1 MTKKLKKS
9 DKLAFDNDSVSLVGA
24 AAVATAADEGKG
36 GTLVTEGGKEDSGL
50 QAEVAKMLS
59 ELKNG
64 QHNEEEER
72 GKENGSFQGE
82 TATSGGSFNQWEKA
96 NLGDDGSNEKFR
108 RLMGLGKNKPASFK
122 NNGFGA
128 AKSHGSSV
136 ADRDAVSKM
145 FSQQEDQFKRAV
157 ASKRGMGLGFG
168 AKEEVK
174 PQNKKIT
181 FDD

>member
-1 MTKKLKKS
+1 MFLTK
-9 DKLAFDNDSVSLVGA
+9 FVF
-24 AAVATAADEGKG
+24 
-36 GTLVTEGGKEDSGL
+36 
-50 QAEVAKMLS
+50 QVAKMLS

-82 TATSGGSFNQWEKA
+82 TASAGGSFNQWERA
-96 NLGDDGSNEKFR
+96 NLGDDSSNEKFR
-108 RLMGLGKNKPASFK
+108 RLMGLGKNSKPAPFK
-122 NNGFGA
+122 NNGP

-136 ADRDAVSKM
+136 ADRDQVTKM

-157 ASKRGMGLGFG
+157 GSKRGMGLGFG

-181 FDD
+181 FDDWFLFDGF